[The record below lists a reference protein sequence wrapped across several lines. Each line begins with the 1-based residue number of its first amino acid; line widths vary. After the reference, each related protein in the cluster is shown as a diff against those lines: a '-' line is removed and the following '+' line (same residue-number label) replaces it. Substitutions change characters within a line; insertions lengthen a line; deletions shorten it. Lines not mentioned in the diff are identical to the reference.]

1 MQFFFVG
8 APGSGKTTIARHL
21 ASRFGIE
28 HISYRELVLEYLKK
42 KTKDATLL
50 KKLWLEFKPFPPESA
65 FKIVKDRIEKDN
77 NGSYVLDGYPKTKE
91 EASFLARFLKTQKEI
106 IRHTFV
112 LDLEKKYIY
121 ERLQKR
127 LVCPSCF
134 YISANPNIESILGNK
149 CPHCHSVLI
158 QRKDDI
164 PAKIDYRIQRYLKE
178 KDGIIK
184 EMNKVSTVHFI
195 DGSRFLAE
203 VINDVLDRIGVREDR
218 GFWEAEKGARMLVEG
233 LGLDLA
239 DPNIIDTPR
248 RIAKSLKELTKG
260 VKHSAQAEVKRIL
273 NTAFPTKYRG
283 MVIMEPIKAVSLC
296 SHHLLPVEYE
306 VLFGYIP
313 KDLTLGFSKIIK
325 AIRLI
330 AAKPSL
336 QEDFTQ
342 DVIDTFKEI
351 LSPEGI
357 MIVVRGKHS
366 CMSLRGEKSAN
377 VNITSAVRGVFRTS
391 EKTRNEF
398 LALAKFQNETHHD

>member
-1 MQFFFVG
+1 MQFFFIG

-42 KTKDATLL
+42 KTKNATLL
-50 KKLWLEFKPFPPESA
+50 KKLWLEFKPFPPRSA
-65 FKIVKDRIEKDN
+65 FEIVEDGLEKGSG
-77 NGSYVLDGYPKTKE
+77 GSYVLDGYPKTKE
-91 EASFLARFLKTQKEI
+91 EASLLARFLETQKEI

-112 LDLEKKYIY
+112 LNLEKNYIY

-134 YISANPNIESILGNK
+134 YISANPNIESILGNR
-149 CPHCHSVLI
+149 CPHCHSALI

-164 PAKIDYRIQRYLKE
+164 PVKIDYRIQRYLKE
-178 KDGIIK
+178 KDGIIE
-184 EMNKVSTVHFI
+184 EMNKISTVHFI

-203 VINDVLDRIGVREDR
+203 VINDVLDRIGVKEDR

-248 RIAKSLKELTKG
+248 RIARSLKELTKG
-260 VKHSAQAEVKRIL
+260 IKHSAQGEVRRVL

-283 MVIMEPIKAVSLC
+283 MVVMEPIKAVSLC
-296 SHHLLPVEYE
+296 SHHLLPIEYE
-306 VLFGYIP
+306 ILFGYIP
-313 KDLTLGFSKIIK
+313 RDLTLGFSKVIR

-366 CMSLRGEKSAN
+366 CMSLRGEKSVN

-398 LALAKFQNETHHD
+398 LALAKFSNLNI